1 MLGMAMSEL
10 TMGARYTAL
19 ERSDAVRSD
28 GYLTREPKA
37 RHAFHAGAGATSPGY
52 RPSGTDT
59 RYPRRDLG
67 FKTVN
72 TSWRSE
78 EMASIAT
85 STHLPALGEPHEREA
100 FGGELQATLLE
111 LVDLSLIGKPLP
123 WSVFSRLFRPLDL
136 FLDELVDSWRELA
149 DTVAERAVAL
159 GYIPDGQAQ
168 AVAARSQLTPVAQ
181 LAPEDHAVVRELTD
195 RIAEVSELEPHGPIR
210 RVRRRLTGRPDRGG
224 ADTRGTAVDAQ
235 RPAWGRD

>member
-1 MLGMAMSEL
+1 MPVQAQP
-10 TMGARYTAL
+10 R
-19 ERSDAVRSD
+19 
-28 GYLTREPKA
+28 P
-37 RHAFHAGAGATSPGY
+37 ATDRRGPT
-52 RPSGTDT
+52 PVT
-59 RYPRRDLG
+59 PHRDLG

-72 TSWRSE
+72 TSGGARKWLRLQRRPD
-78 EMASIAT
+78 
-85 STHLPALGEPHEREA
+85 LPALGEPHEREA
-100 FGGELQATLLE
+100 IGCELQATLLE
-111 LVDLSLIGKPLP
+111 LVDLFLIGKPLP

-224 ADTRGTAVDAQ
+224 ADTRGSAVDAP

>member
-1 MLGMAMSEL
+1 MSEL
-10 TMGARYTAL
+10 PMSARHTAL

-37 RHAFHAGAGATSPGY
+37 RQAFHAGAGATWPGF

-72 TSWRSE
+72 TSWRRE

-85 STHLPALGEPHEREA
+85 STHLPALGELHEREA
-100 FGGELQATLLE
+100 IGGELQATE
-111 LVDLSLIGKPLP
+111 LVDLSLIGKQLHS
-123 WSVFSRLFRPLDL
+123 SVFGRLFRPLHL

-149 DTVAERAVAL
+149 DTAAERAVAL
-159 GYIPDGQAQ
+159 GYIPDRQAG
-168 AVAARSQLTPVAQ
+168 AVVARSQLTPVAQ
-181 LAPEDHAVVRELTD
+181 WRSKIMPSC
-195 RIAEVSELEPHGPIR
+195 VSWPIGSPRSAELEPHGPTR
-210 RVRRRLTGRPDRGG
+210 RARRRLTGRPDRGG
-224 ADTRGTAVDAQ
+224 ADTRGTAVDAP